1 MSTMADEPHSGG
13 GKDERPPAPPT
24 EKKIPRFSLIAGAV
38 IGIFVILIIAAFLT
52 LSVQADLPPE
62 PGTVYPY
69 ITTYAI
75 LIPDGLPIRIAGT
88 PILVLTS
95 GDELIMKIGDQNE
108 KCVAGQTKTISER
121 KAEFRALG
129 IPLLST
135 NYLIEATYRGR
146 SGPNADFFLIVR
158 TSRQVPSFLI
168 ERILPVEI
176 QARPA

>member
-1 MSTMADEPHSGG
+1 MADDSISGEG
-13 GKDERPPAPPT
+13 ANARSPVPGS
-24 EKKIPRFSLIAGAV
+24 EKKVDRNYLIAGSI

-69 ITTYAI
+69 TTTYAV

-88 PILVLTS
+88 TVLVLTS

-108 KCVAGQTKTISER
+108 KFVAGQTKTISER
-121 KAEFRALG
+121 RAEFRALG

-168 ERILPVEI
+168 ERILPSEI